1 MVEKRQDFKARFKED
16 HPHTLIMEN
25 SFGVIGVGTLVQI
38 KEDGHWT
45 DGVVDNILYAINERQ
60 LSFLVRVGYGVV
72 VSIPHREG
80 EILTDLRPLAGRNK
94 GVGEC
99 LIQSAMSDGE

>member
-1 MVEKRQDFKARFKED
+1 MVEKRQDFKARFRED
-16 HPHTLIMEN
+16 HPNTSIRETTN
-25 SFGVIGVGTLVQI
+25 GIIGVGTLVQI
-38 KEDGHWT
+38 KEDDHWT
-45 DGVVDNILYAINERQ
+45 DGVVDNILYAINERRQ
-60 LSFLVRVGYGVV
+60 SFLVRVGYGVV
-72 VSIPHREG
+72 VLIPHREG